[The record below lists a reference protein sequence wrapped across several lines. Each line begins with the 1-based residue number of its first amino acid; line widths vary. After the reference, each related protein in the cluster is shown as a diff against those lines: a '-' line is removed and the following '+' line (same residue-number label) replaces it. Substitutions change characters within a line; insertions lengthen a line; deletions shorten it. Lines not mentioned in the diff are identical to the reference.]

1 MTRLRE
7 AVQEYLNMRRS
18 LGFKLQETGRLLLSF
33 VKFLEE
39 HRSST
44 ITTRLA
50 LAWAQQPSSVQP
62 AEWAHR
68 LSVVRTFAR
77 HRSATD
83 PRTRIPPPG
92 LLPFQPKRA
101 RPYLYSEK
109 EIRNLLGAA
118 LRIPYRY
125 ERGKLRPWAYHCLF
139 GLLSVSDLRL
149 GEARNLELQDV
160 DLKAGVLTIRGAK
173 FGKTRLVPLHAS
185 TCAVVA
191 DSLARRQRHWAGRT
205 VSSYLFV
212 SNWGNRLDGG
222 EIHRTF
228 YALSRQ
234 IGLRGPSDG
243 RGPRL
248 HDLRHRFATNTLVQ
262 WYRSG
267 QDAER
272 RLPLLSADL
281 GHVHVSD
288 TFWYLSACP
297 ELMREAMSRLER
309 CWEGQS

>member
-1 MTRLRE
+1 MTTLRE
-7 AVQEYLNMRRS
+7 AVGEYLSLRRS
-18 LGFKLQETGRLLLSF
+18 LGFKLHEAGKLLLAF
-33 VKFLEE
+33 VQFMEE
-39 HRSST
+39 HRSSS

-50 LAWAQQPSSVQP
+50 LAWAQQPSTVQP
-62 AEWAHR
+62 AEWARR

-83 PRTRIPPPG
+83 PRTQIPPEG
-92 LLPFQPKRA
+92 LLPYRPKRA
-101 RPYLYSEK
+101 RPYLYSEE
-109 EIRNLLGAA
+109 EIRSLLRAA
-118 LRIPYRY
+118 LRMPYRY
-125 ERGKLRPWAYHCLF
+125 ERDKLRPRAFYCLF
-139 GLLSVSDLRL
+139 GLLSVSGLRL

-160 DLKAGVLTIRGAK
+160 DLKAAVLTIRGAK

-185 TCAVVA
+185 TCAVLG
-191 DSLARRQRHWAGRT
+191 DYIARRQCHWTGRA

-212 SNWGNRLDGG
+212 SNQGHRLDGG

-234 IGLRGPSDG
+234 IGLRGPSDR

-267 QDAER
+267 QDPER
-272 RLPLLSADL
+272 RLPLLSAYL
-281 GHVHVSD
+281 GHVHVAD
-288 TFWYLSACP
+288 TQWYLEGSP
-297 ELMREAMSRLER
+297 ELMREAMQRLQQR
-309 CWEGQS
+309 WEGRP

>member
-1 MTRLRE
+1 MTTLRE
-7 AVQEYLNMRRS
+7 AVREYLNLRRS
-18 LGFKLQETGRLLLSF
+18 LGFKLHETGRLLLAF
-33 VKFLEE
+33 VNFMEE
-39 HRSST
+39 RRSSY
-44 ITTRLA
+44 ITPRLA
-50 LAWAQQPSSVQP
+50 LAWAQQPSTVQP

-83 PRTRIPPPG
+83 PRTQIPLEG
-92 LLPFQPKRA
+92 LLPYRPKRA
-101 RPYLYSEK
+101 RPYLYSEE
-109 EIRNLLGAA
+109 EIRSLLRAA
-118 LRIPYRY
+118 LSMPYRY
-125 ERGKLRPWAYHCLF
+125 ERGKLRPRVYYCLF
-139 GLLSVSDLRL
+139 GLLSVSGLRL
-149 GEARNLELQDV
+149 GEARHLELQDV
-160 DLKAGVLTIRGAK
+160 DLKAAVLTIRGAK
-173 FGKTRLVPLHAS
+173 FGKTRLAPLHAS
-185 TCAVVA
+185 TCTVLA
-191 DSLARRQRHWAGRT
+191 DYIARRQRHWAGRA

-212 SNWGNRLDGG
+212 SSRGNRLDGG
-222 EIHRTF
+222 DIHRTF

-234 IGLRGPSDG
+234 IGLRGASDR

-248 HDLRHRFATNTLVQ
+248 HDMRHRFATNTLVQ

-267 QDAER
+267 QDPER
-272 RLPLLSADL
+272 RLPLLSTYL